1 MRLALNDPTD
11 SSSPPDREL
20 RRRFGGNE

>member
-11 SSSPPDREL
+11 FEFSRDREL
-20 RRRFGGNE
+20 RRRFGGK

>member
-11 SSSPPDREL
+11 FEFSPDREL

>member
-11 SSSPPDREL
+11 FEFSPDREL
-20 RRRFGGNE
+20 RRRFGGK

>member
-11 SSSPPDREL
+11 FEFSPDREL
-20 RRRFGGNE
+20 RRRFGGE

>member
-11 SSSPPDREL
+11 FEFFPHKEL
-20 RRRFGGNE
+20 RRRFDGK